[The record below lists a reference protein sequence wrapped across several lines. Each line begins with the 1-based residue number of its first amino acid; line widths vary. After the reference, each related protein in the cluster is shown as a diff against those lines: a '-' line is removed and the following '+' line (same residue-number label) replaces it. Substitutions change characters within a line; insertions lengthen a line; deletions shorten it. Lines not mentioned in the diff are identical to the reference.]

1 MNDHKY
7 IYEFYIV
14 QANAE
19 IVRERYP
26 IVYESNKEIIFVRG
40 KGQTKTIVKPS
51 YSYQNT
57 EFFND
62 MDMDKLSKLLKNKD
76 SSRHIYT
83 TKYLDNF
90 DGRVL
95 YFKLNSTEIL
105 MKLDS
110 FKNRV
115 THYHN
120 LYLAELK
127 EYKDFK
133 NTLIDKGLIRED
145 KDGNIEVV

>member
-1 MNDHKY
+1 MNNRKY

-26 IVYESNKEIIFVRG
+26 IVYESDKEIVFVRG
-40 KGQTKTIVKPS
+40 KGQTKTIAKPS
-51 YSYQNT
+51 HPYKNT
-57 EFFND
+57 EFYND
-62 MDMDKLSKLLKNKD
+62 MDIDKLSKLLKNKD
-76 SSRHIYT
+76 SSMHIYT
-83 TKYLDNF
+83 TQYLDNF

-110 FKNRV
+110 YKNRV
-115 THYHN
+115 THFHN

-127 EYKDFK
+127 EYKNFK
-133 NTLIDKGLIRED
+133 NTLINKGLIRED
-145 KDGNIEVV
+145 KDGNIELV

>member
-1 MNDHKY
+1 MNLIKKLY
-7 IYEFYIV
+7 LLG
-14 QANAE
+14 
-19 IVRERYP
+19 
-26 IVYESNKEIIFVRG
+26 G

-76 SSRHIYT
+76 SSMHIYT

-127 EYKDFK
+127 KYNDLK
-133 NTLIDKGLIRED
+133 NILIDKELIRED
-145 KDGNIEVV
+145 EDGNIKVV